1 MENLKIRVNNYS
13 EIKEAE
19 KILLELGFS
28 RVATAYSERQS
39 GMVFSDGH
47 VETHLHKLITLDQ
60 LRQMVNPMKE
70 YSEIKEYLDPNDNYS
85 YHKVPVIAQGS
96 GWIEVP
102 EGANFYS
109 EGGFFKDESIWWSSH
124 HEKWVNH
131 DDRNLKFIIGEIL
144 WTRHT
149 LPEELPFIDDEP
161 KSAWDKQEGGNHYKK
176 LKIQPMEYALANKLD
191 YAQANVVKYVTRHA
205 DKNGKEDLL
214 KAIHN
219 IELMIEFYYG
229 KTE

>member
-109 EGGFFKDESIWWSSH
+109 EGGFFKDKHTFWH
-124 HEKWVNH
+124 NGLDKWLSDLNQ
-131 DDRNLKFIIGEIL
+131 DLKYFIGEIL

-161 KSAWDKQEGGNHYKK
+161 INPQHYKNGK
-176 LKIQPMEYALANKLD
+176 VECIDALESATVNKIGIEAVCVANII
-191 YAQANVVKYVTRHA
+191 KYLWRYE
-205 DKNGKEDLL
+205 DKNGIEDVQKAKWYLEKLL
-214 KAIHN
+214 EKLN
-219 IELMIEFYYG
+219 EN
-229 KTE
+229 